1 MIIEARGDIL
11 KISGALTENHWS
23 TIVSVVNFLLRNH
36 PQGIIIDC
44 SELDE
49 TSSRGLQ
56 TFASALDYIRR
67 KRSRIIFV
75 NLPEKVLEE
84 LRAFPGLRSQLPIAK
99 SIDEAQQSLELA

>member
-11 KISGALTENHWS
+11 KISGALTENHWP
-23 TIVSVVNFLLRNH
+23 TIASAVNLLLRNH

-44 SELDE
+44 SDLSV
-49 TSSRGLQ
+49 TFPRGLQ

-75 NLPEKVLEE
+75 NLPEKVLED

-99 SIDEAQQSLELA
+99 SVEEAQQSLDLA